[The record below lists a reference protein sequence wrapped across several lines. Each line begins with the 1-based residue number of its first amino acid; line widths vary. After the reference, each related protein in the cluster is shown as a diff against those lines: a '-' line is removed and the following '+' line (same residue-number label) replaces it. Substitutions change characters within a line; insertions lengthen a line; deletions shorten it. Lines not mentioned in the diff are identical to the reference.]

1 MGRRVK
7 TVKQYI
13 NFLESKGF
21 TLHDDAIGFI
31 QFGKQYTKASDELTN
46 TAIELTL
53 KAQKEFDGSFYISL
67 LEILIKSKIKTR
79 GAAIRFI
86 KEQELMA
93 I

>member
-53 KAQKEFDGSFYISL
+53 KAQKEFD
-67 LEILIKSKIKTR
+67 
-79 GAAIRFI
+79 
-86 KEQELMA
+86 
-93 I
+93 

>member
-1 MGRRVK
+1 MEFILK
-7 TVKQYI
+7 TVSQYV

-21 TLHDDAIGFI
+21 ALEEDAIGFI
-31 QFGKQYTKASDELTN
+31 HFGKQYTKASDELAM

-53 KAQKEFDGSFYISL
+53 KAQKQFDGSFYLSL
-67 LEILIKSKIKTR
+67 LETFVKSKISTR

-86 KEQELMA
+86 KEKELLS

>member
-7 TVKQYI
+7 TVQQYI

-21 TLHDDAIGFI
+21 ALQEDALGFI
-31 QFGKQYTKASDELTN
+31 QFGQRYTNASDELTN
-46 TAIELTL
+46 IAIELTL
-53 KAQKEFDGSFYISL
+53 KAQREFDGSFYISL
-67 LEILIKSKIKTR
+67 LEMFVKGEIKSR

-86 KEQELMA
+86 KEQEIMA